1 MREEVRKRLIRAAKK
16 GRRIAIAAAAGA
28 VALGSISYTQA
39 ASVVDV
45 FDVHYYADKYP
56 DL

>member
-28 VALGSISYTQA
+28 
-39 ASVVDV
+39 ASVTRRQQ
-45 FDVHYYADKYP
+45 A
-56 DL
+56 